1 MGKPRYTLTLE
12 DNPVAGDLEAVRAGL
27 DAFNRSVIATDKHAE
42 YQSLNILI
50 RANDGQVMG
59 GLLGGS
65 WWGWLYISI
74 LWVHD
79 DLRGQ
84 DFGTDLM
91 RTAEQEAL
99 KRGCH
104 SAFVDTHSFQALPFY
119 LKLGYEIF
127 GELEDFPPGQTRYFL
142 KKRLSPEHSS

>member
-12 DNPVAGDLEAVRAGL
+12 DNPAAGDLEAVRAGL
-27 DAFNRSVIATDKHAE
+27 DAFNRSAITTDKSVE

-50 RANDGQVMG
+50 RANDGTVMG

-65 WWGWLYISI
+65 WWNWLYISI

>member
-12 DNPVAGDLEAVRAGL
+12 DNPAAADLEAVRAGL
-27 DAFNRSVIATDKHAE
+27 DTFNRRAIQMDKPAE

-50 RANDGQVMG
+50 RGNDDIVMG

-84 DFGTDLM
+84 DFGSDLM
-91 RTAEQEAL
+91 RAAEQEAL

-104 SAFVDTHSFQALPFY
+104 SVYVDTHSFQVLPFY
-119 LKLGYEIF
+119 QKLGYEIF
-127 GELEDFPPGQTRYFL
+127 GELSDFPVGQTRYFL
-142 KKRLSPEHSS
+142 QKRLGRNS

>member
-12 DNPVAGDLEAVRAGL
+12 DNPVADDLEVVRAGL
-27 DAFNRSVIATDKHAE
+27 DAFNRSVIQTDKPAE
-42 YQSLNILI
+42 FQSVYVLV
-50 RANDGQVMG
+50 RANDGTVMG
-59 GLLGGS
+59 GLLGGT

-84 DFGTDLM
+84 DFGSDLM
-91 RTAEQEAL
+91 RTAEQQGI

-119 LKLGYEIF
+119 QKLGYTVF
-127 GELEDFPPGQTRYFL
+127 GELEDFPPGHTRYYL
-142 KKRLSPEHSS
+142 KKRLAVD

>member
-12 DNPVAGDLEAVRAGL
+12 DNPAAADLEAVRAGL
-27 DAFNRSVIATDKHAE
+27 DTFNRRAIQMDKPAE

-50 RANDGQVMG
+50 RGNDDIVMG

-84 DFGTDLM
+84 DFGSDLM
-91 RTAEQEAL
+91 RAAEQEAL

-104 SAFVDTHSFQALPFY
+104 SVYVDTHSFQALPFY
-119 LKLGYEIF
+119 QKLGYEIF
-127 GELEDFPPGQTRYFL
+127 GELSDFPVGQTRYFL
-142 KKRLSPEHSS
+142 QKRLGRNS